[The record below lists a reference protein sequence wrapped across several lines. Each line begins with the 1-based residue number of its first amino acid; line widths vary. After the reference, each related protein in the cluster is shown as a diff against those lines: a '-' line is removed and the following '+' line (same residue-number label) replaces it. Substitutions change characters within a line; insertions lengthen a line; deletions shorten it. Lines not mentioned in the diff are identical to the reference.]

1 MRSETSG
8 KRGRKSVATTLGLS
22 AEEREAIQRFQ
33 ADVLQPS
40 MTQLV
45 ILDFWA
51 EWCGPCKQ
59 LGPVL
64 EKVAA
69 DYADKGVKLVKLDV
83 DKEKVVAAQF
93 QIRSIPTVYAIFQG
107 QPVADL
113 TPYRTEGQLTRA
125 LDQLLGQLPIK
136 GEAQALEAEI
146 EPLIAMGEE
155 VLAGGDA
162 PRAESIFRQI
172 LDMAPDNPEV
182 VGGLARAL
190 IAGGQV
196 DEARS
201 LLDGAADH
209 AAVARARAAL
219 DVATAAP
226 AGETDELERRVA
238 ANPDDHQARYD
249 LAGALMARGNRD
261 GAADAL
267 LEIIQRDREWKEGA
281 ARTRFLQLLES
292 VGLEDPWARAQR
304 RRLSALLFT

>member
-1 MRSETSG
+1 M
-8 KRGRKSVATTLGLS
+8 ATTLGLS
-22 AEEREAIQRFQ
+22 ADERDAIQRFQ

-64 EKVAA
+64 EKIAG

-125 LDQLLGQLPIK
+125 LDQLLGQLPVK
-136 GEAQALEAEI
+136 GEAQAVEAEV

-155 VLAGGDA
+155 VLASGDA
-162 PRAESIFRQI
+162 TRAENIFRQI
-172 LDMAPDNPEV
+172 LELAPDNPAV
-182 VGGLARAL
+182 IGGLARAL
-190 IAGGQV
+190 IADGRT
-196 DEARS
+196 DEARA
-201 LLDGAADH
+201 LLNGAPDDPAI
-209 AAVARARAAL
+209 ARARAAL

-226 AGETDELERRVA
+226 AGETAELEQRLA
-238 ANPDDHQARYD
+238 ADPDDHQARFD
-249 LAGALMARGNRD
+249 LAGALMARGDRD

-267 LEIIQRDREWKEGA
+267 LEIVQRDREWNEGA
-281 ARTRFLQLLES
+281 AKARFLQLLES
-292 VGLEDPWARAQR
+292 VGLEDSWARAQR